1 MKKTQFALAALALV
15 ASTAAMA
22 ESTISGTIDAGVA
35 STTTVNNF
43 TGVKTGTY
51 FSGAGGFV
59 AGNNLIFSG
68 SEEIDGGVKA
78 TYTLGMG
85 FDAADGT
92 PGNGGGALGFTQ
104 QANVGLA
111 GDFGSV
117 KLGMQ
122 LSPFIASMAGTML
135 GNGHFFVNRLL
146 SIGGGSNDFL
156 INGGTAAATQSVGGF
171 FVNNA
176 ISYTTPS
183 IGGFSAT
190 ALMTPKSGS
199 NGSIVALAPTAS
211 DQYSAFTLN
220 GSLGDVAVTAA
231 YHKRENTFTGMGT
244 GATYKMGPMTL
255 AGNYMSVD
263 YDAAA
268 SSMANTKVN
277 SFGFGVGYDVSEKIN
292 LALQYARNDLDAAK
306 QALTGVH
313 AKYSLSKRTFTYA
326 SYTNGTN
333 GAASSYEHRA
343 FATNATL
350 GGNTDNNRT
359 VAVGVAHSF

>member
-1 MKKTQFALAALALV
+1 MRNTKIALAVLALV

-22 ESTISGTIDAGVA
+22 EGATISGTIDAGIA
-35 STTTVNNF
+35 NTDARNL
-43 TGVKTGTY
+43 GGAQTGTY

-68 SEEIDGGVKA
+68 SEEIDGGLKA

-85 FDAADGT
+85 FDAGDGT

-135 GNGHFFVNRLL
+135 GNGHFWVNRLL
-146 SIGGGSNDFL
+146 SIGGGSAQPFAF
-156 INGGTAAATQSVGGF
+156 NGGTAAATQSVGGF

-176 ISYTTPS
+176 VSYTTPS
-183 IGGFSAT
+183 INGFTAS

-199 NGSIVALAPTAS
+199 NVSGVLQGPTDS
-211 DQYSAFTLN
+211 DAYQAYSLN
-220 GSLGDVAVTAA
+220 GAIGDVAVNAA
-231 YHKRENTFTGMGT
+231 YHKRENIYTGYGT
-244 GATYKMGPMTL
+244 GAVYRMGPL
-255 AGNYMSVD
+255 ALSANYMSID
-263 YDAAA
+263 YATTSTTDV
-268 SSMANTKVN
+268 SGTKVG
-277 SFGFGVGYDVSEKIN
+277 SYGFGAGYDVSDKLN
-292 LALQYARNDLDAAK
+292 VALQYAKNNLASHN

-313 AKYSLSKRTFTYA
+313 AKYSLSKRTFAYA
-326 SYTNGTN
+326 AYTRATN
-333 GAASSYEHRA
+333 GAQSSYEHRA
-343 FATNATL
+343 FADNGSTV
-350 GGNTDNNRT
+350 GNHTT
-359 VAVGVAHSF
+359 AVGVAHSF